1 MKKYLVLLVILFA
14 LTACAQTIKYK
25 RQPFTP
31 PKKAEAYKLPAS
43 PLSEMSAFDLVF
55 IKKDPI
61 GRYVT
66 CPKAEAELTAFTAKD
81 LNKVTLTIQYY
92 KEMAPQLESLVN
104 LHIQREN
111 LLIDFIV
118 DQNFLK
124 ELLREWNVDIQN
136 KAASDKTWWNVE
148 KGGYW
153 GVIIGLIIE
162 AAILAAH

>member
-1 MKKYLVLLVILFA
+1 MRKYFALLIVLLGVV
-14 LTACAQTIKYK
+14 ACSSTIKYE
-25 RQPFTP
+25 RQAFTP
-31 PKKAEAYKLPAS
+31 PPKVESYKLPAS

-55 IKKDPI
+55 IKKDSA

-92 KEMAPQLESLVN
+92 KEMTPQLENLVN

-111 LLIDFIV
+111 LLIDFII

-124 ELLREWNVDIQN
+124 ELLREFNVDLQN